1 MGNMSNPSINRWGLN
16 LFWYRYWF
24 TDKNKSN
31 KFHQDNLINKLILI
45 YIHYG
50 LFASKN
56 IFLNK
61 YWYNVNKKNL
71 KNYNDRYNL
80 KYFRLI
86 EYKNRVLNESKSYKI
101 RNKIKNIYFSK
112 IWILSYQK
120 WLIINFYAFQ
130 PISLKLNKKLL
141 KRKSFSFYIDKKNNN
156 NNKFY
161 THRQKFF
168 FLFFFNKFLSN
179 NSYYKF

>member
-16 LFWYRYWF
+16 LFWYKYWF
-24 TDKNKSN
+24 NDQNTSVG
-31 KFHQDNLINKLILI
+31 FHQDNLINKLVLI

-50 LFASKN
+50 LFSLKN

-61 YWYNVNKKNL
+61 YWYNISL
-71 KNYNDRYNL
+71 KSLKMYYDRYNL

-112 IWILSYQK
+112 IWILRYQK

-130 PISLKLNKKLL
+130 PMSSKLNKKML
-141 KRKSFSFYIDKKNNN
+141 KKKSFDFYINKNRKTI
-156 NNKFY
+156 KFLNY
-161 THRQKFF
+161 RQKFLLSF
-168 FLFFFNKFLSN
+168 FLNKYFQN
-179 NSYYKF
+179 NDYYKF